1 MCVGGGDTSGNTGAE
16 TGLLQDPRGEYRFGG
31 GYSAQTQS
39 SPSTGTYFSGADE
52 ETRTRAQQ
60 LVAAIDRGSGE
71 VIFGGANVKGIGR
84 DESDSGNA
92 IYFATTSRGR
102 ERISAN
108 QYRNLEG
115 AFRDQKRFQ
124 AEAETARK
132 ELESLTQA
140 EASRQQRA
148 ADAAAAAER
157 QRAADAAAAAERQ
170 RQSSSSAPTKI
181 MTPTPKPTVIDS
193 RDRLPTNVA
202 PGALVRGPQP
212 QTGASGFYDQ
222 ERGRMDAAQKA
233 TGVIQARGRDEPN
246 YPSMPEL
253 RDQAIRSIQQRIDNR
268 ENPPPLL
275 PGAGLITG
283 LNAVGNIFAERM
295 IRSLR
300 DGNDPVYSS
309 SGQVTGTK
317 DPSTDRLIEGQSD
330 LLVDGVY
337 YNTIAEA
344 QRAQRKKETEEAG
357 QEEAKEER
365 PESATNPVEIDG
377 NRRSMLA
384 MEQARSPSRSRGPGR
399 RSLFGTA

>member
-71 VIFGGANVKGIGR
+71 VTFGGANVSGLGQ

-92 IYFATTSRGR
+92 IYFANTSRGR
-102 ERISAN
+102 QRINAD

-148 ADAAAAAER
+148 AN
-157 QRAADAAAAAERQ
+157 AAAAAERQ
-170 RQSSSSAPTKI
+170 RQSSSSAPTGI
-181 MTPTPKPTVIDS
+181 LTPTPKPTVIDS
-193 RDRLPTNVA
+193 SDRLPTNVA

-222 ERGRMDAAQKA
+222 ERGRIDAAPRA
-233 TGVIQARGRDEPN
+233 TGVIQASGTDEPN

-268 ENPPPLL
+268 ENPPPFL

-300 DGNDPVYSS
+300 DGNNPVYSS

-399 RSLFGTA
+399 RSLFG